1 MKLLCG
7 LRMTLIDLAHHPVV
21 PPVHVDPNLDQPSS
35 FVYPIK
41 FSVHVVECRV
51 LAAHSTTHDHLQR
64 SSLASANAFDP
75 GFQIAG
81 RKEVD
86 YAIGPNLSQ
95 AGGREAEGHED
106 KLPWVMR
113 IGS

>member
-51 LAAHSTTHDHLQR
+51 LAAHSTTHDHLQ
-64 SSLASANAFDP
+64 
-75 GFQIAG
+75 
-81 RKEVD
+81 
-86 YAIGPNLSQ
+86 
-95 AGGREAEGHED
+95 
-106 KLPWVMR
+106 
-113 IGS
+113 